1 MLAEFFANHWA
12 SILLSLVSAGLLAFC
27 RYIWKQMKNYKKLL
41 DEKEANTTEELID
54 SKIEPI
60 IEDIEELR
68 TYIRETRDIEK
79 SHMKLIIASYRY
91 RLVQLCKAYLKQ
103 GYMTGDQFDQITEF
117 YKLYTGL
124 GGNGQAK
131 EFFDKVCSLEIRPDD
146 LV

>member
-1 MLAEFFANHWA
+1 MAAFIATHWA
-12 SILLSLVSAGLLAFC
+12 SILLSLITAGSLAFC

-41 DEKEANTTEELID
+41 DEQESNKVEELID
-54 SKIEPI
+54 AKIEPI

-68 TYIRETRDIEK
+68 VYIRDTQDIEK

-91 RLVQLCKAYLKQ
+91 RLMQLCKLYLKQ
-103 GYMTGDQFDQITEF
+103 GYMTNDQFEQLTEF

-131 EFFDKVCSLEIRPDD
+131 EYFDKACQLAIHED
-146 LV
+146 

>member
-1 MLAEFFANHWA
+1 MAEFFAANWA
-12 SILLSLVSAGLLAFC
+12 TILLSLLSAGLLGFC

-41 DEKEANTTEELID
+41 DEKEANKVEELID

-68 TYIRETRDIEK
+68 VYIRETQDIEK

-103 GYMTGDQFDQITEF
+103 GYMTEDQFDQLTEF

-131 EFFDKVCSLEIRPDD
+131 EFFDKTCTLEIRPE
-146 LV
+146 